1 MSDLNRIAT
10 TDESKMTAIDY
21 SLFVSVVVIIAIAVL
36 DAADGSVSQVFMSAI
51 DALTAAI
58 SA

>member
-1 MSDLNRIAT
+1 MDDLNRIAT
-10 TDESKMTAIDY
+10 TESKMTAIDY
-21 SLFVSVVVIIAIAVL
+21 SLFISVVVIIAIAVL
-36 DAADGSVSQVFMSAI
+36 DATDGSVSQVFTSAI